1 MNKEK
6 LEVEGFVIA
15 TTVLQN
21 ISKIMNQRKT
31 INNAMRFNSFML
43 W

>member
-15 TTVLQN
+15 KTVLQN